1 MSALTAANRVADT
14 SCSVLLRGETG
25 TGKDVLA
32 RAIHS
37 ASPRSNLPFVPVS
50 CAAIPEPL
58 LESELFGHER
68 GAFTGATSA
77 RCGAFEVAHGG
88 TIFLDEI
95 GDMPL
100 SQQAKLLRIL
110 ESRTVTRVGSAQP
123 RRIDVRVICATHGD
137 LPALAADGRF
147 RLDLYHRISAYV
159 VTVPPLRAR
168 AEDIDDLARQFL
180 EELNS
185 LHGRKVTGISDRALE
200 DLRGRC
206 WPGNIRQLRN
216 VIESAVITRAE
227 GQIGRSDLPEEDVYG
242 AQTLVTLPV
251 NLRPMLSSLERDCV
265 RRALV
270 IAGGEKAKA
279 ARMLGLHRTTLVE
292 MLKRWDRDSQREA
305 AE

>member
-1 MSALTAANRVADT
+1 MMSALTAANRVADT
-14 SCSVLLRGETG
+14 SCSVLLRGESG
-25 TGKDVLA
+25 TGKDVIA
-32 RAIHS
+32 RAIHA

-100 SQQAKLLRIL
+100 SQQAKLLRAL

-137 LPALAADGRF
+137 LPAMVADGRF

-168 AEDIDDLARQFL
+168 SEDIEGLARQFL
-180 EELNS
+180 EEFNS

-227 GQIGRSDLPEEDVYG
+227 GQIGCSDLPEEDVYG

-292 MLKRWDRDSQREA
+292 MLKRWDRDSREA